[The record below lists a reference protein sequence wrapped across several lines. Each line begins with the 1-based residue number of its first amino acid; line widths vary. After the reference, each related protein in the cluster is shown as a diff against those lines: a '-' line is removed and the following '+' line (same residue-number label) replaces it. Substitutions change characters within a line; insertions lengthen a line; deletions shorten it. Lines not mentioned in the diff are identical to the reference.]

1 MRTDRDG
8 NPIINQ
14 FSEDGFV
21 DLCFKIEELAD
32 DGRHYHF
39 HLSASYR
46 NAVLGMNVQLA
57 MGIQGGFNAKMQLR
71 KREVHRD
78 GVRFLRSG
86 VESDR
91 LVGVLAGLY
100 GSKRK
105 SRKMIDEESYTAI
118 ALHQG
123 QLNWD
128 HDPVKL
134 KIFGR
139 DAEPLDEEAYYES
152 FFNVDLAGG
161 FVYWNEKDP
170 DYRKPLLRALSG
182 VA

>member
-1 MRTDRDG
+1 MRIDRRG
-8 NPIINQ
+8 NPVVNQ

-21 DLCFKIEELAD
+21 DLCFKIEDLAD

-46 NAVLGMNVQLA
+46 NAVLGMDVKLV
-57 MGIQGGFNAKMQLR
+57 MGIQGGFNAKMGLR
-71 KREVHRD
+71 KRQVHRD
-78 GVRFLRSG
+78 GVRFFRSG
-86 VESDR
+86 EESDR
-91 LVGVLAGLY
+91 LIKVLAELY

-105 SRKMIDEESYTAI
+105 PRRMIDEESFTVI

-123 QLNWD
+123 DLDWNQETVD
-128 HDPVKL
+128 L

-139 DAEPLDEEAYYES
+139 DDEPIDEKNYYES
-152 FFNVDLAGG
+152 YFNVDFAGG
-161 FVYWNEKDP
+161 FVYWKEKDP

-182 VA
+182 LT

>member
-1 MRTDRDG
+1 MRTDRAG
-8 NPIINQ
+8 LPAVNQ

-21 DLCFKIEELAD
+21 DLCFKIRDLAD

-39 HLSASYR
+39 HLAASYR
-46 NAVLGMNVQLA
+46 NATLGLNVQLA
-57 MGIQGGFNAKMQLR
+57 MGIQGGFNAKMELR
-71 KREVHRD
+71 KREVHRN
-78 GVRFLRSG
+78 GVRFFRSG

-105 SRKMIDEESYTAI
+105 PRTMIGEESFTAI

-123 QLNWD
+123 NLDWNRE
-128 HDPVKL
+128 PVKL

-139 DAEPLDEEAYYES
+139 DAEPLDEDAYYES
-152 FFNVDLAGG
+152 FFNVDFAGG

-170 DYRKPLLRALSG
+170 DYREPLLRALSG
-182 VA
+182 LA